1 MKNEPIPLSGVSNSV
16 KKIRK
21 KIAQISKYDVTVL
34 IQGET
39 GVGKEVVAN
48 WIHYLSKRKNEKF
61 VPINA
66 GAIPA
71 NLMESELFGYEKGA
85 FTGAKEQKPGKLEA
99 ANNGSLF
106 LDEIGEL
113 SLNLQVKLLRVIQEK
128 SFHRLGGNKK
138 IEIDVRFIASTNRDL
153 RKMIREKKFREDLFY
168 RLNVIS
174 ILIPPLRERKED
186 IPDLVDYFFKE
197 ELGFLPEID
206 QEVYDFFKVQPWYG
220 NVREL
225 INNLKRISIF
235 LKNKEKITLSDAK
248 PHVKNLK
255 IYTEEEKTKFINM
268 SYKKAVEKFRKEY
281 LLSKLDKN
289 NWNQKKTAEE
299 MGIQPSYLSRLI
311 KKYNIKKENKVN

>member
-1 MKNEPIPLSGVSNSV
+1 MKKEPIPLSGVSNSV
-16 KKIRK
+16 KEIRK
-21 KIAQISKYDVTVL
+21 KIAKISKYNVTVL

-39 GVGKEVVAN
+39 GVGKEVVAH

-71 NLMESELFGYEKGA
+71 NLMESELFGYEQGA

-128 SFHRLGGNKK
+128 SFHRLGGNKQ
-138 IEIDVRFIASTNRDL
+138 IDIDVRFISSTNRDL
-153 RKMIREKKFREDLFY
+153 KKMIRKKKFREDLFY

-174 ILIPPLRERKED
+174 IFIPPLRERKED
-186 IPDLVDYFFKE
+186 IPELVDYFFKKE
-197 ELGFLPEID
+197 FGFLPEID
-206 QEVYDFFKVQPWYG
+206 KKVYNFLKEQPWHG

-235 LKNKEKITLSDAK
+235 LKNSKEITIGDVK
-248 PHVKNLK
+248 PHVRNLN

-281 LLSKLDKN
+281 LLSKLNKN

-299 MGIQPSYLSRLI
+299 MEIEPSYLSKLI
-311 KKYNIKKENKVN
+311 KKYNIKKENKVY